1 MNKSDEKLL
10 IYGIGAFALY
20 SFVIKPAG
28 GLVKAI
34 TDIPSSVGEAIS
46 GISTNPPALQTY
58 LGSQPTPSP
67 SATTNY
73 YIQQAKAAGVPAYS
87 PQTALSNITQTFA
100 TATSPSGRSYSTSSK
115 PSIAPQKTQI
125 VNIPSL
131 PSVSPSSIWGK
142 QAATSAKIQSSP
154 YPLGAAI
161 IAQSKPVANS
171 NVSAARKY
179 FGV

>member
-1 MNKSDEKLL
+1 MKKSDEKLL

-46 GISTNPPALQTY
+46 GIATNPPALQTY
-58 LGSQPTPSP
+58 LGTQPTPSP

-87 PQTALSNITQTFA
+87 PQTALSNITQTFT
-100 TATSPSGRSYSTSSK
+100 TATSPSGRTYSTSAK
-115 PSIAPQKTQI
+115 PSIAPTKTQV
-125 VNIPSL
+125 VNIPTL
-131 PSVSPSSIWGK
+131 PGVSPSSIWGQ
-142 QAATSAKIQSSP
+142 QAATSAKIQSSS

-161 IAQSKPVANS
+161 IAQSKPATS